1 MAVVCLCVYSDK
13 CLICVGRWILQ
24 VHQIYRKSSLPLLSF
39 RCNFLS
45 HLGNKNTLA
54 EYIQEPREIFWGS
67 IPDMLSFRVDLI
79 CGN

>member
-1 MAVVCLCVYSDK
+1 MGLEPEDPGHLWAPSTFALCP
-13 CLICVGRWILQ
+13 WT
-24 VHQIYRKSSLPLLSF
+24 SSFPFLSF
-39 RCNFLS
+39 RCNFLP

-54 EYIQEPREIFWGS
+54 KYIQEPMEIFWGP